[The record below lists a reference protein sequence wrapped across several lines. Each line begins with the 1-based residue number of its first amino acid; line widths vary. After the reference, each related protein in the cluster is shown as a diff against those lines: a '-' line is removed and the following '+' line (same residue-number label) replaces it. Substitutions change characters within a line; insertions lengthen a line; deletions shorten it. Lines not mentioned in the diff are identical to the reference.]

1 MRKNKTKG
9 KLIVFY
15 GINNLGKTT
24 QAKMLVDFLNKKNLL
39 SEYLKY
45 PVYDLKP
52 SGKYIN
58 EILRG
63 GKDQKI
69 SEEELQMWYTINR
82 FQYELLLKKKLSQG
96 KIIIAEDYIGTGLAW
111 GMAKK
116 ADLKWLEE
124 INSKLLKEDLGILFN
139 GERFIAGKE
148 SKHIHEQNDDLMS
161 RSRKTHLQLA
171 KKYCWSII
179 DANQSVEKVH
189 KNILKIISEKLKL
202 F

>member
-9 KLIVFY
+9 RLIVFY

-24 QAKMLVDFLNKKNLL
+24 QAKMLVDFLNDKGIL

-45 PVYDLKP
+45 PIYDLKP
-52 SGKYIN
+52 SGEYIN
-58 EILRG
+58 KILRSG
-63 GKDQKI
+63 ENQEIG
-69 SEEELQMWYTINR
+69 EEELQMWYTVNR
-82 FQYELLLKKKLSQG
+82 FQYEPLLKKKLFQG

-111 GMAKK
+111 GVSKG
-116 ADLKWLEE
+116 ADLEWLEE
-124 INSKLLKEDLGILFN
+124 INSKLLKEDIGILFD

-148 SKHIHEQNDDLMS
+148 LKHIHEQNDDLMS

-171 KKYCWSII
+171 KKYHWPII
-179 DANQSVEKVH
+179 DANQSIEKVH
-189 KNILKIISEKLKL
+189 RNILEIISEKHNL

>member
-24 QAKMLVDFLNKKNLL
+24 QAEMLVDFLNNKRIP

-45 PVYDLKP
+45 PIYNLKP

-63 GKDQKI
+63 GKNQKI

-82 FQYELLLKKKLSQG
+82 FQYEPLLEEKLSHG

-111 GMAKK
+111 GMAKG
-116 ADLKWLEE
+116 ADLKWLEKV
-124 INSKLLKEDLGILFN
+124 NSKLLKEDLGILFN
-139 GERFIAGKE
+139 GERFIEGKE
-148 SKHIHEQNDDLMS
+148 LKHIHEQNDDLMS
-161 RSRKTHLQLA
+161 CSKKTHLQLA
-171 KKYCWSII
+171 KKYHWPII
-179 DANQSVEKVH
+179 NANQSIEKVH
-189 KNILKIISEKLKL
+189 KNILEIISEKLEL

>member
-1 MRKNKTKG
+1 MKKNKTKG

-24 QAKMLVDFLNKKNLL
+24 QAKMLVDYLNSKKLS

-45 PVYDLKP
+45 PIYDLKP
-52 SGKYIN
+52 SGEYIN

-63 GKDQKI
+63 GKNQKI
-69 SEEELQMWYTINR
+69 SEEEFQMWYTINR
-82 FQYELLLKKKLSQG
+82 FQYEPLLKNKLSQG
-96 KIIIAEDYIGTGLAW
+96 KIIIAEDYIGSGLAW
-111 GMAKK
+111 GAAKK

-148 SKHIHEQNDDLMS
+148 LKHIHEQNDDLMS
-161 RSRKTHLQLA
+161 CSRKTHLQLA
-171 KKYCWSII
+171 KKYHWPII
-179 DANQSVEKVH
+179 NANQSIKDVH
-189 KNILKIISEKLKL
+189 KNILKIMSEKLGL

>member
-1 MRKNKTKG
+1 MPKNKKG

-24 QAKMLVDFLNKKNLL
+24 QAKMLVDFLNKKKLS

-45 PVYDLKP
+45 PIYNLKP

-63 GKDQKI
+63 GKNQKI

-82 FQYELLLKKKLSQG
+82 FQYEPFLKKKLSQD

-111 GMAKK
+111 GTAKK

-139 GERFIAGKE
+139 GKRFIAGKE
-148 SKHIHEQNDDLMS
+148 LKHIHEQSDDLMRCS
-161 RSRKTHLQLA
+161 KKTHLQLA
-171 KKYCWSII
+171 KKYHWPII
-179 DANQSVEKVH
+179 DANQSIKEVH
-189 KNILKIISEKLKL
+189 KNILKIISKNLDY
-202 F
+202 